1 MKKVLSNLLPI
12 LIFSIFLTLFSCN
25 SIDVC
30 NQKQT
35 ISNNVWV
42 RDQTADFDVEIKDS
56 IQKYDVSIV
65 IRHASYY
72 PYANLVVELFMTFPT
87 GEERVKEH
95 DLLLR
100 NKDGSFLGE
109 GMGDIWDISI
119 PVYKNHVFNA
129 LGKYKFTIR
138 NVMPVHET
146 PGLMEIGLNIKK
158 SK

>member
-1 MKKVLSNLLPI
+1 
-12 LIFSIFLTLFSCN
+12 LTLFSCN
-25 SIDVC
+25 SVDIC

-35 ISNNVWV
+35 ITNNIWV

-65 IRHASYY
+65 VRHASHY
-72 PYANLVVELFMTFPT
+72 PYANLVVELFMIFPT

-95 DLLLR
+95 SLMLR
-100 NKDGSFLGE
+100 NPDGSFKGE
-109 GMGDIWDISI
+109 GLGDIWDISI
-119 PVYKNHVFNA
+119 PIYKNHVFST